1 MIDRLRK
8 IATIKLDGCNDMD
21 KRDRYLLIIKIL
33 EDDNCFKKMDIKI
46 AYRILEDLG
55 FRGDEV
61 RRIYDEL
68 IF

>member
-33 EDDNCFKKMDIKI
+33 DDDNCFKKMDIKI
-46 AYRILEDLG
+46 AYRILEDLS
-55 FRGDEV
+55 FSGDEV
-61 RRIYDEL
+61 RKIYDEL

>member
-21 KRDRYLLIIKIL
+21 KMDRYLLIIKIL

>member
-33 EDDNCFKKMDIKI
+33 DDDNCFKKMDIKI